1 MDVAI
6 GCWMGVVDLG
16 VQVLNYVVF
25 VTVFGNETHIIRYN
39 LIFVCISSC
48 ALRLRIFIKNAEYK
62 L

>member
-48 ALRLRIFIKNAEYK
+48 AL
-62 L
+62 